1 MPGLVTPGPKTPAP
15 HRSLT
20 VTRPPEQVR
29 DPRPFPTHEPPEPAP
44 TVGRNRPWDRPEC
57 RLGWRMR
64 LLLKDSCP
72 RPLPPRGRLRG
83 PPARGAG
90 PAPGAPHPTLFT
102 CPQSFPRSEKR
113 ASRHHGRTES
123 CHQERDPRAVLAC
136 VFSRPSPPPDGA
148 SPQQSPAQCCSDSLP
163 GPSAGWG
170 WAEMLPPPNTQG
182 SSWLHAG
189 CWASQCPTEKERD
202 LHPERVQSKRCWR
215 RLGSASVVRGAWS
228 RPWSLLRQVPAREPG
243 GFLPAV
249 LVRPLSPRLRPSD
262 CCSSTETPAVTGP
275 GGSQGSRAVLSHE
288 SLWDGSSWLGL
299 Q

>member
-1 MPGLVTPGPKTPAP
+1 MAHQPGGQDQPREHHTPHCLPALSP
-15 HRSLT
+15 S
-20 VTRPPEQVR
+20 
-29 DPRPFPTHEPPEPAP
+29 
-44 TVGRNRPWDRPEC
+44 
-57 RLGWRMR
+57 
-64 LLLKDSCP
+64 
-72 RPLPPRGRLRG
+72 
-83 PPARGAG
+83 
-90 PAPGAPHPTLFT
+90 
-102 CPQSFPRSEKR
+102 
-113 ASRHHGRTES
+113 SRHHGRTES

-215 RLGSASVVRGAWS
+215 RLWSASVVRGAWS

-249 LVRPLSPRLRPSD
+249 LVRPSALGSVPLIAAQARRPRL
-262 CCSSTETPAVTGP
+262 
-275 GGSQGSRAVLSHE
+275 
-288 SLWDGSSWLGL
+288 
-299 Q
+299 